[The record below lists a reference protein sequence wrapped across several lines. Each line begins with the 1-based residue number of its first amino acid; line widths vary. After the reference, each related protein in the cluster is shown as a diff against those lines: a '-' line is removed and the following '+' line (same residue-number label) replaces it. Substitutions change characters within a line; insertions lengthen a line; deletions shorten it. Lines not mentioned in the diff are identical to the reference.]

1 MTSADL
7 QGCQIDWMCRLA
19 CALTGSNCK
28 NEECYIMNLN
38 NYTIKA
44 QEALKKAQQI
54 AQEFQNQAIETGH
67 ILKSLMTESESVMQ
81 YLFGKTNLDMHALS
95 PVVDSLINSYPKV
108 SGADLY
114 WSKDASKLLQNTLSK
129 AQKQGDKFV
138 SVETILLS
146 LYELGDQV
154 SQLLKDSGMRK
165 NY

>member
-1 MTSADL
+1 
-7 QGCQIDWMCRLA
+7 
-19 CALTGSNCK
+19 
-28 NEECYIMNLN
+28 MNLN